1 MTTLASLG
9 FATPKQLS
17 YHTLLSLK
25 LKQTILFELCFA
37 HMEAVLDMNIPIEMR
52 NYIFSFLF
60 NVDLQHIY
68 PKLKLTAHICVLNGS
83 WCPPRTSGISRTETS
98 VYPVQ
103 NYKFEYTNSD
113 LYSPEIFK
121 EKYTKW
127 LADKERKFNDDYK
140 AILAIQSGKED
151 INYRWVKTDEKRTR
165 GHYGNSIRRDQGWSK
180 IWSKYGC
187 SYIHNCT
194 VDTDAIN
201 EKWRRCYHGNT
212 VSYFTLSCTKTGL
225 KYLSTI
231 WPRGYGITQTQL
243 VWDYFYDLVDIK
255 LNQAGRLYHIKG
267 NSTHL
272 SDDIRGCPEQ
282 ELPLKIDLYEN
293 IVEGL
298 EKGMVI
304 PRKSWKID
312 KLRMCSLPNFICKK
326 TKLQYYK

>member
-1 MTTLASLG
+1 MTTLASFG

-83 WCPPRTSGISRTETS
+83 WCPPPRTETS
-98 VYPVQ
+98 VYPAQ

-121 EKYTKW
+121 EKYTEW
-127 LADKERKFNDDYK
+127 LADRERKFNDDYK

-151 INYRWVKTDEKRTR
+151 INYRWVKTVRTGPSYR
-165 GHYGNSIRRDQGWSK
+165 VGNSIKYHDRYVK
-180 IWSKYGC
+180 IWTKYGC
-187 SYIHNCT
+187 SIIYNCT
-194 VDTDAIN
+194 ENPD
-201 EKWRRCYHGNT
+201 EKRITSHYGNT

-231 WPRGYGITQTQL
+231 WPRGYGITQNQL
-243 VWDYFYDLVDIK
+243 VWEYFYYQVNKK
-255 LNQAGRLYHIKG
+255 LNQAGRLYHIEENGCRFRKQ
-267 NSTHL
+267 
-272 SDDIRGCPEQ
+272 RGYWEMV

-312 KLRMCSLPNFICKK
+312 KLRMCYLPNFICKK

>member
-1 MTTLASLG
+1 MTTLASFG

-83 WCPPRTSGISRTETS
+83 WCPPISRTETS

-151 INYRWVKTDEKRTR
+151 INYRWVKTDEKQSRS
-165 GHYGNSIRRDQGWSK
+165 HYGDKIKYHDGYAK
-180 IWSKYGC
+180 IWSAYGC
-187 SYIHNCT
+187 SNIHNCIENP
-194 VDTDAIN
+194 DD
-201 EKWRRCYHGNT
+201 KWRRCHYGNT

-231 WPRGYGITQTQL
+231 WPRGYGITQNQL
-243 VWDYFYDLVDIK
+243 VWEYFYYQVNKK
-255 LNQAGRLYHIKG
+255 LHQAGRLYHIKG
-267 NSTHL
+267 NSPLLQPL
-272 SDDIRGCPEQ
+272 SCATPEQ
-282 ELPLKIDLYEN
+282 ELPLKIHLYEN

-298 EKGMVI
+298 EKGMIV

-312 KLRMCSLPNFICKK
+312 KLRMCYLPNFICKK

>member
-1 MTTLASLG
+1 MTTLASFG

-17 YHTLLSLK
+17 YHTLLS

-83 WCPPRTSGISRTETS
+83 WCPPPRTETC

-121 EKYTKW
+121 KKYTKW

-151 INYRWVKTDEKRTR
+151 INYRWVKTDDKRTR
-165 GHYGNSIRRDQGWSK
+165 GHYGNSIKSSYRYDK
-180 IWSKYGC
+180 IWSKYDC

-194 VDTDAIN
+194 ENPVVNQI
-201 EKWRRCYHGNT
+201 RSFHGNT
-212 VSYFTLSCTKTGL
+212 ISYFTLSCTKTGL
-225 KYLSTI
+225 KFLSTI
-231 WPRGYGITQTQL
+231 WPRGYGITQNHL
-243 VWDYFYDLVDIK
+243 VWEYFYYQVNTK
-255 LNQAGRLYHIKG
+255 LNQAGRLYHLKG
-267 NSTHL
+267 NPHHL
-272 SDDIRGCPEQ
+272 RGAVCLQAIDDQ
-282 ELPLKIDLYEN
+282 ELPLKIHLYEN

-298 EKGMVI
+298 EKGMIV

-312 KLRMCSLPNFICKK
+312 KLRMCYLPNLICKK
-326 TKLQYYK
+326 TKLEYYK